1 MPVVSAIATIVG
13 DSSRIKMA
21 ATHLDVGLRCIKYL
35 LCAVN
40 SLFVLT
46 GIMILSVGTTIYA
59 VYEDF
64 SHFLDP
70 SYFSPAKLLIVVGIL
85 VFVIAFFGCCGALR
99 ESTCMVLVFA
109 VMLSFV
115 LILELSAAIAAYAL
129 QDNIRGLVTDKINA
143 TMHEYPENAEARS
156 AVDFMQSRLRC
167 CGYNG
172 MSDWDDVE
180 LATDNG
186 RGVPDSCCVWDE
198 IDYNSTICG
207 AAYSTGC
214 MNRLSIIIHRSAL
227 YVGTG
232 AVAIALIQMTGIMFA
247 CMLGRAIRR
256 QKTERERRKWELRQ
270 SIVNG
275 YKPLGKTDPFT
286 TFPIVYMQSPDY
298 PLKGTS
304 NC

>member
-1 MPVVSAIATIVG
+1 
-13 DSSRIKMA
+13 MA

-46 GIMILSVGTTIYA
+46 GIMIISVGSTIYA

-70 SYFSPAKLLIVVGIL
+70 KYFSPATLLIVVGIL
-85 VFVIAFFGCCGALR
+85 VFIIAFFGCCGALR

-109 VMLSFV
+109 VSLSVV
-115 LILELSAAIAAYAL
+115 LVMELSAATAAYAL
-129 QDNIRGLVTDKINA
+129 QDTVKDLLESKINT
-143 TMHEYPENAEARS
+143 TMHEYDMNKETKD
-156 AVDFMQSRLRC
+156 AVDFMQSRLHC

-172 MSDWDDVE
+172 R
-180 LATDNG
+180 NN
-186 RGVPDSCCVWDE
+186 WDE
-198 IDYNSTICG
+198 IKFDQENDKGIPNSCCG
-207 AAYSTGC
+207 ILEFDLNTTMCKIPYEIGC
-214 MNRLSIIIHRSAL
+214 MSRLSIIVHRSAL
-227 YVGTG
+227 YIGTG
-232 AVAIALIQMTGIMFA
+232 AVAIALIQLTGIVFA

-256 QKTERERRKWELRQ
+256 QKTERERRKWELRE

-275 YKPLGKTDPFT
+275 YQPLGKADPLT
-286 TFPIVYMQSPDY
+286 TFPVVYMQSPDY
-298 PLKGTS
+298 PLKSTA